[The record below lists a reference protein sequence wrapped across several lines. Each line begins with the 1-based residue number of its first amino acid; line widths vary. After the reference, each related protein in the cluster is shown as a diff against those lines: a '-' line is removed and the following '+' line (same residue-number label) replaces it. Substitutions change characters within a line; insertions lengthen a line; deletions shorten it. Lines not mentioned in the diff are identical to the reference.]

1 VTPLQAIEAF
11 NIKPLAEKFDDD
23 ISDNNLHY
31 SSMISVIGVAHTL
44 AWQFFSSTV
53 VLSKLGEA
61 LNEQE
66 HSPFIVAR
74 SSDLTI
80 LDTWSGEYV
89 RLTPDGPVKEEDNDA
104 SGKIVAVL
112 QRRAWPAP
120 EELEEKQ
127 QTDHEEGLKDVSFGD
142 L

>member
-1 VTPLQAIEAF
+1 MTPLQAIEAF